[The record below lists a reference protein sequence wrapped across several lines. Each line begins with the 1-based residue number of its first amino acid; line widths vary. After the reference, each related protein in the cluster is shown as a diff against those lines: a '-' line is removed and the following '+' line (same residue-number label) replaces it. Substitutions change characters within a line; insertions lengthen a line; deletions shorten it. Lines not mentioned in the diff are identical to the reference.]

1 MSVQKKED
9 ATFELILNTAKNL
22 FFKEGKFNATTQEIA
37 DAAGVNRTLINYY
50 FRSRNALFDLVFK
63 EAQKEEKEKQKIIF
77 YQDLPFKE
85 KLERFMDYFFE
96 EAKEYPYK
104 EIYIV
109 TQMNQQS
116 LYCPEDK
123 EHHHQLRDKFH
134 KEIQAEMNKGNI
146 QEMKPIH
153 FILNLISL
161 MSFPTGMRPFLQ
173 QGLELSDQEYEQ
185 IITERKEVIL
195 KTIFNNSSF

>member
-1 MSVQKKED
+1 MSVIKKED
-9 ATFELILNTAKNL
+9 ATYELILNTAKNL

-50 FRSRNALFDLVFK
+50 FRSRNALFDLVLK

-77 YQDLPFKE
+77 CVEVPFKE

-96 EAKEYPYK
+96 DAKEYPYK

-109 TQMNQQS
+109 TQMNQQN
-116 LYCPEDK
+116 LYDPEDI
-123 EHHHQLRDKFH
+123 EHHNKMREKFH
-134 KEIQAEMNKGNI
+134 LEIEAEMKKGNI

-153 FILNLISL
+153 FLMNFISL
-161 MSFPTGMRPFLQ
+161 MSFPTGMRPLLQ
-173 QGLELSDQEYEQ
+173 QGLELSDQEYNQ
-185 IITERKEVIL
+185 ILSERKEVIL
-195 KTIFNNSSF
+195 KTIFRN

>member
-9 ATFELILNTAKNL
+9 ATFELILNTARNL

-109 TQMNQQS
+109 TQLNQQN
-116 LYCPEDK
+116 LYSPEDK
-123 EHHHQLRDKFH
+123 EHHNQLLDKF
-134 KEIQAEMNKGNI
+134 KQEILAEMEKGNI
-146 QEMKPIH
+146 QKMKPIH
-153 FILNLISL
+153 FILNFISL
-161 MSFPTGMRPFLQ
+161 MSFPTGMRPLIQ
-173 QGLELSDQEYEQ
+173 HGLELSDHQYDQ
-185 IITERKEVIL
+185 ILTERKEVIL
-195 KTIFNNSSF
+195 RTIFNN